1 MNRQQRFAK
10 FNRYFMEHF
19 AQYEDECEWLVDT
32 PRGYWRFEIP
42 SLRLQVTLE
51 MDDDGNIREVRK
63 PAYATHLSQN
73 FIKELWNKLGDVPMN
88 PETEQIEE
96 GFYIWNAGTDRED
109 IWHWFDEHYDRG
121 VVALLYPEE

>member
-1 MNRQQRFAK
+1 MNHKNRYVK
-10 FNRYFMEHF
+10 FNAYFDEHF
-19 AQYEDECEWLVDT
+19 IQYQNECEWMTNT
-32 PRGYWRFEIP
+32 PGDNWRFEIP
-42 SLRLQVTLE
+42 SLRLQVILE
-51 MDDDGNIREVRK
+51 MDDDGNITEIRR
-63 PAYATHLSQN
+63 PAYATHLSQS
-73 FIKELWNKLGDVPMN
+73 FIKELWHKLGDVPMN